1 MRYLTTEIIRVLIFA
16 VRSVVLAASCTT
28 QCERISSL
36 YSTCLIT
43 STLHAAA
50 KLRRHAP
57 CCGAARDPCTQF
69 ERGLTVVVE
78 QTSLH
83 SHWHRST
90 LPMTLPSSSGSKASS
105 SVTSSCTIPL
115 SNSLLA
121 FRKKYLE
128 TESWRRISGLE
139 KLAPRSRSWS
149 QVTCILKRSLTT
161 TLHTVYHLPI
171 SQRRKSEL
179 TT

>member
-1 MRYLTTEIIRVLIFA
+1 MWTHVQLIFNVFDYVHTARRRQIASPCA
-16 VRSVVLAASCTT
+16 V
-28 QCERISSL
+28 
-36 YSTCLIT
+36 
-43 STLHAAA
+43 
-50 KLRRHAP
+50 LRR
-57 CCGAARDPCTQF
+57 GAARDPCTQF

>member
-1 MRYLTTEIIRVLIFA
+1 MFDYVHTARRRQIASPCA
-16 VRSVVLAASCTT
+16 V
-28 QCERISSL
+28 
-36 YSTCLIT
+36 
-43 STLHAAA
+43 
-50 KLRRHAP
+50 LRR
-57 CCGAARDPCTQF
+57 GAARDPCTQF

-149 QVTCILKRSLTT
+149 QVTCILKRSLDNNTA
-161 TLHTVYHLPI
+161 YCLPFANFTKKKE
-171 SQRRKSEL
+171 RVNNL
-179 TT
+179 TNRQQPFFVSRCLN